1 MAFVRRRDEGI
12 SVGAQNVR
20 PTTRTLSVPRTLN
33 QSAKRPVCAWD
44 RSLCDGTAGGCASL
58 AHGIAGVNTVR
69 LVGLEERAA
78 SEGGATA
85 ALIMAAIRGERDAQR
100 QVWEDHR
107 RWVAAVL
114 MAHKPRAVDLEDLLQ
129 DVAMQFVRRIH
140 ELRDA
145 GALRPWLRTVA
156 MNAAHASGR
165 TLARRKRDTL
175 ERRPAATSG
184 ALGTTGAAGTAPV
197 DAKPDLLTGRR
208 EEARRL
214 MELSE
219 RLPDGYREPLLL
231 RCLQGLSYRLIGE
244 LMGIPETTVE
254 TRIARGRRMLRELA
268 EKDAQSAS
276 SKPTPAIQI
285 EHQGI
290 ETRAHATDGGI
301 AQTNAPTNT
310 QHREARTQDGS
321 ANGNG
326 GETQ

>member
-1 MAFVRRRDEGI
+1 M
-12 SVGAQNVR
+12 
-20 PTTRTLSVPRTLN
+20 
-33 QSAKRPVCAWD
+33 
-44 RSLCDGTAGGCASL
+44 
-58 AHGIAGVNTVR
+58 R

-114 MAHKPRAVDLEDLLQ
+114 MAHKPRTTDLEDLLQ

-140 ELRDA
+140 ELRDPA
-145 GALRPWLRTVA
+145 ALRPWLRTVA

-184 ALGTTGAAGTAPV
+184 GLGATDAAGSAPV
-197 DAKPDLLTGRR
+197 DTKPDLLTGRR

-268 EKDAQSAS
+268 EKDAAPITSSQSAS
-276 SKPTPAIQI
+276 PASRPAAQI
-285 EHQGI
+285 ETHLQPH
-290 ETRAHATDGGI
+290 TRATDGP
-301 AQTNAPTNT
+301 NAHTDTPH
-310 QHREARTQDGS
+310 QEARTQDGN
-321 ANGNG
+321 ANGTG
-326 GETQ
+326 GETP

>member
-1 MAFVRRRDEGI
+1 
-12 SVGAQNVR
+12 
-20 PTTRTLSVPRTLN
+20 
-33 QSAKRPVCAWD
+33 
-44 RSLCDGTAGGCASL
+44 
-58 AHGIAGVNTVR
+58 
-69 LVGLEERAA
+69 
-78 SEGGATA
+78 
-85 ALIMAAIRGERDAQR
+85 MAAIRGERDAQR

-114 MAHKPRAVDLEDLLQ
+114 MAHKPRTTDLEDLLQ

-140 ELRDA
+140 ELRDP

-175 ERRPAATSG
+175 EHRPAATSG
-184 ALGTTGAAGTAPV
+184 ALGTTGAAGSGPV
-197 DAKPDLLTGRR
+197 DSKPDLLTGRR

-268 EKDAQSAS
+268 EKDAGQIASSHSAS
-276 SKPTPAIQI
+276 HMPAPAIQI
-285 EHQGI
+285 EHQRV
-290 ETRAHATDGGI
+290 ESRANATDGR
-301 AQTNAPTNT
+301 NAHTDTPH
-310 QHREARTQDGS
+310 QEARTQHGS
-321 ANGNG
+321 ANGTG
-326 GETQ
+326 GETP